1 MISINKVIKK
11 IFDVEQVYAHC
22 DVPCGIYDPYPLLI
36 NAHTIIRMVDLMD
49 SLDKNDPE
57 YELKMAR
64 YIAVK
69 EEHGELAKHEIRVI
83 WGDFFKPENSKEF
96 PDLSDKVWKLMRLG
110 SKARQSASR
119 KHAEEFLEGCL
130 EFAEIFW
137 KIKGKGSRRVPAP
150 WTTGGELVLPE
161 L

>member
-1 MISINKVIKK
+1 MIDK
-11 IFDVEQVYAHC
+11 IIRKLFDVEAVFAHC

-36 NAHTIIRMVDLMD
+36 NAHTIIRMIDLMG

-57 YELKMAR
+57 YELKMGR

-83 WGDFFKPENSKEF
+83 WGDFLKPDNTSDF
-96 PDLSDKVWKLMRLG
+96 PNLNDKVWKLMRLS

-137 KIKGKGSRRVPAP
+137 KVKGKPAKRVSAP
-150 WTTGGELVLPE
+150 WSTGGQIVIPE